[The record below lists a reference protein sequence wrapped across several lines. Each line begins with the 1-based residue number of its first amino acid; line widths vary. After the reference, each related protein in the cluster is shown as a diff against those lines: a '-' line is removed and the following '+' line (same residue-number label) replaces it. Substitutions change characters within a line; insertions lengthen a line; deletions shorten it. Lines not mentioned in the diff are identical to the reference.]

1 MLKLSMVFQ
10 KHCSSLEMKMAK
22 KIEKSVN
29 QDSTD
34 YETCAVIWFGA
45 NVKLLPL
52 LPLKQTLDVLEKM
65 GLQIC
70 GLSKMT
76 EPRKTRFSW
85 RIKIF
90 GWEPSFIN

>member
-34 YETCAVIWFGA
+34 YETCAVIWFGV

-52 LPLKQTLDVLEKM
+52 LPLTDS
-65 GLQIC
+65 G
-70 GLSKMT
+70 
-76 EPRKTRFSW
+76 RFGKDGFANLW
-85 RIKIF
+85 TFK
-90 GWEPSFIN
+90 ND

>member
-52 LPLKQTLDVLEKM
+52 LPLQILDVLDKT

-70 GLSKMT
+70 GFLKIT
-76 EPRKTRFSW
+76 EQRKTRF
-85 RIKIF
+85 F
-90 GWEPSFIN
+90 VA